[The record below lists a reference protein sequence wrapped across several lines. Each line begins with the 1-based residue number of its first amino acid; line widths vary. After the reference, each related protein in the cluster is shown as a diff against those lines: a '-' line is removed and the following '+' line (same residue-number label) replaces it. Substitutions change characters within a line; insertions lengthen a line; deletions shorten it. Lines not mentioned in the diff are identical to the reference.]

1 MEMARLLTCPS
12 CNAILESNGD
22 SEEVVCDT
30 CGVPGVEPSGSHDF
44 SHFHLLDC
52 IGSGTF
58 GEVWSA
64 LDPNTNGTI
73 AVKVSWKFASEAHA
87 RTIVNEART
96 SVQLDHPNICH
107 VWEAGRSGARVFIVS
122 DLIQGKTLYKWRRT
136 TRPSPRESI
145 RMCGIL
151 AKVLHY
157 AQSIG
162 IVHRDLKPSNVM
174 INADVEP
181 VLLDFGLAKDGS
193 NEASDAIE
201 RYQAARVELRN
212 HASKRKN
219 VHLLGTPHYMS
230 PEQALGKAYC
240 VDGRTDI
247 YSLGVI
253 LYELLTGRRP
263 FQKAREILIRDIAQ
277 RRITSPRRWNRSVSR
292 EFETICQ
299 IAMATNPEDR
309 YPTGKAFADD
319 CEAAV
324 AGLPIVGVRSLT
336 LTSTLPFLSRKWRF
350 PVSRQ

>member
-1 MEMARLLTCPS
+1 MTMVRLLTCPR
-12 CNAILESNGD
+12 CHAILESNVD
-22 SEEVVCDT
+22 SDDVICAT
-30 CGVPGVEPSGSHDF
+30 CGVPGTEPSGSHDF
-44 SHFHLLDC
+44 DRFHLLDC

-64 LDPNTNGTI
+64 LDPNTNRTI

-87 RTIVNEART
+87 RTIVKEART

-107 VWEAGRSGARVFIVS
+107 VWEAGRSGDRVFIVS
-122 DLIQGKTLYKWRRT
+122 DFIQGQTLDKWRRT
-136 TRPSPRESI
+136 NRPSPRESI
-145 RMCGIL
+145 RLCGIL

-157 AQSIG
+157 AHSMG

-174 INADVEP
+174 INTDVEP

-212 HASKRKN
+212 HASKRNN
-219 VHLLGTPHYMS
+219 VRRLGTPQYMS

-240 VDGRTDI
+240 VDGRSDI

-263 FQKAREILIRDIAQ
+263 FQKARESLIRDIAQ
-277 RRITSPRRWNRSVSR
+277 RRIMSPRRWNRSVSR
-292 EFETICQ
+292 EFATICQ

-309 YPTGKAFADD
+309 YPTGRAFADD

-324 AGLPIVGVRSLT
+324 AGLPIVGARSLT
-336 LTSTLPFLSRKWRF
+336 LTSTWPFLSRKWRYS
-350 PVSRQ
+350 VSGQ